1 MKAHIFMLVRF
12 FFYRPSIGT
21 ACEQLLLG
29 TIHCVYHISFPDLWS
44 GGGVSRTYFHLLY
57 SFIYQ
62 EL

>member
-21 ACEQLLLG
+21 ACEQLLG
-29 TIHCVYHISFPDLWS
+29 TPRCVPYFFSRS
-44 GGGVSRTYFHLLY
+44 MVGVSRTYFHLLY
-57 SFIYQ
+57 SSIYQ

>member
-21 ACEQLLLG
+21 ACEQLLCTL
-29 TIHCVYHISFPDLWS
+29 HCVPYFFSRFMV